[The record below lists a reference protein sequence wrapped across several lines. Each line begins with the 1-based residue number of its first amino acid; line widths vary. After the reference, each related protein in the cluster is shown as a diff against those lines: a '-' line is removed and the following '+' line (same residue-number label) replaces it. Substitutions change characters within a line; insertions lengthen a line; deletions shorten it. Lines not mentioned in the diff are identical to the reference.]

1 MIIKIYEVQDCLT
14 EEKIASIEKKLGIDF
29 PIEYRVFIL
38 QNNGGWPEPDG
49 FDISWR
55 EDQECGKHWRTSSV
69 SRFLSIDASQNA
81 DFLKYNL
88 TTFKGRVPKDT
99 IAIAHDPCGNLILLG
114 VAGEYVGNI
123 LFWVKD
129 YECEEGEVPSY
140 DNVGLL
146 ADSLVEFINKKLR

>member
-1 MIIKIYEVQDCLT
+1 MLRNIKEPLEPLNPQ
-14 EEKIASIEKKLGIDF
+14 KIASIEKKFGIKLPHD
-29 PIEYRVFIL
+29 YRVFL
-38 QNNGGWPEPDG
+38 LKNNGGWPEPEG

-69 SRFLSIDASQNA
+69 SRFLSIDAGQNA

-99 IAIAHDPCGNLILLG
+99 IAIAHDPGGNLILLG

-129 YECEEGEVPSY
+129 YECEEGEVPGY